1 MSATITTPVSEPAV
15 TPVSSDPNDDFK
27 PLEAQERRRQ
37 RYREQLI
44 ARQKDNEQKL
54 SDFLLKLRTELRAE
68 DQIARQQHAQDTDM
82 MCRYVN
88 GDQYGSYV
96 SGVYQAPSI
105 QDGDYAYTIP
115 VIKGHTE
122 QSFMQLLRTQVG
134 YEYAPKN
141 EGQAS
146 ARALAKMC
154 EKIAVREKNR
164 LMTRDLQMDE
174 IWNSILS
181 GESYRCLIWGV
192 NPECPRMA
200 TRLEYQNET
209 ISLPGRRECGTC
221 QEGVA
226 EGIKKCPMCESTY
239 IRDIPGAQALRSVA
253 VEKQVPLA
261 ENLLH
266 IPHPLSM
273 QPDLSAQ
280 KLRYSSFIIE
290 RDYLPRE
297 VAQWRYQTLI
307 NPDSEAMPV
316 ELRIR
321 QEQERSSMQT
331 DAIAGSSR
339 NAAAFGT
346 MTGQMIVREF
356 IYVDVARYGSFYV
369 CREETTPD
377 GEKVPMGFLG
387 DTYPNGLF
395 YLVAGNTI
403 LKIKGINLNRR
414 WTAVLYGKRAGSNRG
429 AGMHS
434 LMPLNDIVNDSFN
447 LDYSLGMTGHPFTA
461 VARKHVKQLPE
472 AGHLLFVD
480 NVPSGGIDSV
490 VKRFSGSSPSAF
502 FQVTAEKID
511 SVMQFIEGTYS
522 LQGNIGGPDQR
533 AANTATG
540 VAQVTENASGRS
552 IGPINQRISAD
563 IDFMFQ
569 ILENI
574 QEHCTKDKSPEQY
587 REIAKEFGEDLC
599 LEFFKCNF
607 RQALNVNVV
616 AGTDTPRS
624 MALTNAKAMAFGQ
637 IAQAFAKTQAPW
649 AMEVL
654 SSIADTIDMPFS
666 IGPGR
671 TDRRE
676 AEYRLN
682 KLAAIEERI
691 ATRNSNYLADVDA
704 AARSM
709 YNALAQICFPLMEP
723 LENGD
728 QGVLMQDHQ
737 SFMDVYKDALFSEEA
752 KTWSMPRKAV
762 VQMLWML
769 HYDGQIAVQ
778 FEQAERQKKIAET
791 ISPPPPQP
799 TPEEIAA
806 QTDAEDERAVA
817 AETLTRRADE
827 AQKDSD
833 LERRMEEKEHAAELE
848 LAKEQ
853 ARQVLT
859 PAESNQNGGG
869 SSQAYGQ

>member
-1 MSATITTPVSEPAV
+1 MSATITNPVAEPAV

-27 PLEAQERRRQ
+27 PLEAQEARRR
-37 RYREQLI
+37 RYREHLI
-44 ARQKDNEQKL
+44 ARQKDNEHKL

-68 DQIARQQHAQDTDM
+68 DHIAREQHAQDTDM
-82 MCRYVN
+82 MCRRVN
-88 GDQYGSYV
+88 GDHYGEYAG
-96 SGVYQAPSI
+96 GVYQPASI
-105 QDGDYAYTIP
+105 HEGDYAYTIN

-164 LMTRDLQMDE
+164 LMTRDMQMDE
-174 IWNSILS
+174 IWNSILA

-192 NPECPRMA
+192 NPECPRMT
-200 TRLEYQNET
+200 TRLEYQNEPFE
-209 ISLPGRRECGTC
+209 LPGRRECAAC
-221 QEGVA
+221 KRDVPEGA
-226 EGIKKCPMCESTY
+226 AMCPQCESTY
-239 IRDIPGAQALRSVA
+239 IKDIPGAKSVRSVA

-280 KLRYSSFIIE
+280 KLKYSSFIIE

-297 VAQWRYQTLI
+297 VAQWRYQTII
-307 NPDSEAMPV
+307 NPASEAMPV

-356 IYVDVARYGSFYV
+356 IYLDVARYGSFYV
-369 CREETTPD
+369 SREETTPD
-377 GEKVPMGFLG
+377 GETIPVGFLG

-395 YLVAGNTI
+395 ILVAENTL
-403 LKIKGINLNRR
+403 LKIKGVNLNRR

-472 AGHLLFVD
+472 AGHILFVD
-480 NVPSGGIDSV
+480 NVPAAGIDSV
-490 VKRFSGSSPSAF
+490 VKRFSGSSPTGF

-522 LQGNIGGPDQR
+522 LQGNIGGPDQ
-533 AANTATG
+533 AAAHTATG
-540 VAQVTENASGRS
+540 IAQVSENASGRS
-552 IGPINQRISAD
+552 IGPVNQRIVAD

-574 QEHCTKDKSPEQY
+574 QEHCTKAKSPEQY
-587 REIAKEFGEDLC
+587 CELEKEFGPDLC
-599 LEFFKCNF
+599 VEFFKCNF
-607 RQALNVNVV
+607 RQALNATVV

-624 MALTNAKAMAFGQ
+624 MALTHAKAMAFGQ
-637 IAQAFAKTQAPW
+637 IAQAFTKANVPW
-649 AMEVL
+649 AIEVL

-691 ATRNSNYLADVDA
+691 ATKNPNYLADVTA
-704 AARSM
+704 ATRAM
-709 YNALAQICFPLMEP
+709 FNALAEICHPLMEP
-723 LENGD
+723 LEDNEL
-728 QGVLMQDHQ
+728 GVLMQDHE

-762 VQMLWML
+762 VQLLWMQ
-769 HYDGQIAVQ
+769 HYDAQNAVQ
-778 FEQAERQKKIAET
+778 FEQADRQKKIADLL
-791 ISPPPPQP
+791 SPPPPQP

-806 QTDAEDERAVA
+806 QTQAEDERTIA
-817 AETLTRRADE
+817 AEAMTREADE
-827 AQKDSD
+827 IQKDAD
-833 LERRMEEKEHAAELE
+833 LDRRMEEKEHAAELD

-853 ARQVLT
+853 ARQVLA
-859 PAESNQNGGG
+859 PAEPNQNG
-869 SSQAYGQ
+869 APPNV